1 MFSVL
6 RTARKS
12 LGKALLALSAVALAA
27 CQPSSGP
34 APSAGA
40 NGPVAVALLVPS
52 GSGQASDQLL
62 ARSIENAA
70 RMAISD
76 LAGVQIDLRVY
87 PTAGQPAQAST
98 AAQQAIADGAQ
109 VILGPVFAEEANA
122 RRAQAKLL
130 NANLPAFRQSFS
142 TSSGQRTRVRVGPFA
157 TAAEAQKAAQQ
168 IRRMQLEA
176 VMYQQRG

>member
-1 MFSVL
+1 SAP
-6 RTARKS
+6 RPAAPAAAAS
-12 LGKALLALSAVALAA
+12 APLGSAPGYYLNVGL
-27 CQPSSGP
+27 
-34 APSAGA
+34 
-40 NGPVAVALLVPS
+40 
-52 GSGQASDQLL
+52 
-62 ARSIENAA
+62 
-70 RMAISD
+70 
-76 LAGVQIDLRVY
+76 
-87 PTAGQPAQAST
+87 
-98 AAQQAIADGAQ
+98 
-109 VILGPVFAEEANA
+109 FAEEANA